1 MAVRTIIGLIITAV
15 WCSLAALYTQGAV
28 FGASRIEPNQLADL
42 LAKNS
47 GELAVFWIV
56 VGYVWLVVGYF
67 EQRQQHRQYSAS
79 ISRATEQAGAA
90 MHKVESE
97 TKKFED
103 YQQSRMRAAQPSWQV
118 LGCMA
123 HREQHE
129 INIRNVGAPAS
140 TLRAIWDR
148 DLPIIVLL
156 SNMLIVDRGEQLII
170 KVAFRD
176 ARLDNFELV
185 LEYQDALGG
194 RHRAYVSVSGITV
207 KMSTTSPADVDS
219 PGPSADERA
228 THNEVLEIDVVPEVT
243 SPTRHRN
250 TTKAA
255 GVPLS

>member
-1 MAVRTIIGLIITAV
+1 MGVSTIIGLIITAA
-15 WCSLAALYTQGAV
+15 WCSLAGLYTQGTV

-42 LAKNS
+42 LANNT

-67 EQRQQHRQYSAS
+67 EHRQQHRQYSAS
-79 ISRATEQAGAA
+79 ISSATEQAAAA
-90 MHKVESE
+90 MHKVDSE

-118 LGCMA
+118 LGCIA
-123 HREQHE
+123 HKEQHE

-156 SNMLIVDRGEQLII
+156 SNMLIVERGQQLII
-170 KVAFRD
+170 KVAFRG
-176 ARLDNFELV
+176 ARLDNFDLV

-194 RHRAYVSVSGITV
+194 PHRASISVSGITV
-207 KMSTTSPADVDS
+207 KMSTTNPADIDS
-219 PGPSADERA
+219 VRSSAGEPA
-228 THNEVLEIDVVPEVT
+228 TQNGDTEIDAGADV
-243 SPTRHRN
+243 SSLNRHRN
-250 TTKAA
+250 TSKAA
-255 GVPLS
+255 GVPLR